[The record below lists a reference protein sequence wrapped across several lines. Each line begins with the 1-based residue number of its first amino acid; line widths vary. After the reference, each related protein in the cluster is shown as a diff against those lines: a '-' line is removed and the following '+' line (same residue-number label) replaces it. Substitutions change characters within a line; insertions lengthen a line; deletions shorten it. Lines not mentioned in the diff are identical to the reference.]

1 MPGYDKI
8 SMYTAPSPTDEVDTV
23 EKRFVMPNLTI
34 AQIVIL
40 SAIIA
45 YAYSARKMN
54 GAIISTMIL
63 AVALLHAYD
72 HVYLVKLCPEREL
85 L

>member
-8 SMYTAPSPTDEVDTV
+8 SMYTAPSLTDEVDTV

-40 SAIIA
+40 SAIIG

-72 HVYLVKLCPEREL
+72 HVYLVKRGPEREL
-85 L
+85 F